1 MESILLSQDAFHI
14 KLDATHSHL
23 KMRLTEIKFDKR
35 QTIGSMKGQL
45 ERRFGTP
52 AENQS
57 LELRTAGGEFIGQMA
72 DDAATLESYGAV

>member
-1 MESILLSQDAFHI
+1 MESILISQDFYHI

-35 QTIGSMKGQL
+35 MTVAALKGQL

-52 AENQS
+52 AEN
-57 LELRTAGGEFIGQMA
+57 
-72 DDAATLESYGAV
+72 